1 MTNYVN
7 ALTQHKK
14 YKHNSCD
21 QLDYSSSQSSNLKRH
36 EERKHE
42 EIQYCYDQCD
52 YSTSYSVN
60 LENARKADIKGLNKV
75 VISVSLSL
83 QKQGH

>member
-1 MTNYVN
+1 MV
-7 ALTQHKK
+7 
-14 YKHNSCD
+14 
-21 QLDYSSSQSSNLKRH
+21 DYRSSQSSSLKWH
-36 EERKHE
+36 KESKYE
-42 EIQYCYDQCD
+42 EIEYCYDQCD

-83 QKQGH
+83 HM